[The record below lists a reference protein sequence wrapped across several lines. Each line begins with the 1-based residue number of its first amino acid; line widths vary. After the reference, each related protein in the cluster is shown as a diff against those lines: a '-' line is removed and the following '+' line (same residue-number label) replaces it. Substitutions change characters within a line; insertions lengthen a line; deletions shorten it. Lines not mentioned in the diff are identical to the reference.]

1 MSVFTVVSSEE
12 LQTFLSQFDVGSLLD
27 FSGISAG
34 IENSNYFVNTSKGAF
49 VLTLYEKHNADEI
62 NFSLQLS
69 AFLASHQLSVS
80 HPIAA
85 QDGRLQRPFLGKPT
99 VLSQRIVGESVL
111 APTLAQCAE
120 LGRALANVHQVSQT
134 FPLHEPK
141 LDGHLWRQAT
151 LEKLQ
156 SHLAPEYFAALQSA
170 VLRHQSDAELDLPQG
185 ALHTDLFRDN
195 VLFDGEQLSGIID
208 FNSAMH
214 GALLYDLAVVLNDWC
229 SQADGA
235 LNLPRSR
242 AVVTA
247 YQAVR
252 PFTESE
258 HQLWPQIC
266 ELAALRFWLSRLL
279 NLHFRQVSQL
289 TCDKDPAEYRRLFQQ
304 RHVNPVVLEQL
315 YDH

>member
-1 MSVFTVVSSEE
+1 MSVFTPVSSEQ
-12 LQTFLSQFDVGSLLD
+12 LQDFLRQFEVGSLLD

-34 IENSNYFVNTSKGAF
+34 IENSNYFVNCTQGAF

-69 AFLASHQLSVS
+69 AFLAAEGLSVS

-85 QDGRLQRPFLGKPT
+85 KDGSLQRSFLGKPT
-99 VLSQRIVGESVL
+99 VLSQRIVGESVM
-111 APTLAQCAE
+111 APTLPQCAA
-120 LGRALANVHQVSQT
+120 LGRALAEVHQIGQH

-141 LDGHLWRQAT
+141 LDGHLWRQAS

-156 SHLAPEYFAALQSA
+156 NRVDQTTLQMLQQA
-170 VLRHQSDAELDLPQG
+170 VSRHQADAMLELPQG

-195 VLFDGEQLSGIID
+195 VLFEGDQLSGIID

-214 GALLYDLAVVLNDWC
+214 GALLYDVAVVLNDWC
-229 SQADGA
+229 SEADGA

-242 AVVTA
+242 AVITA

-252 PFTESE
+252 PFTDAE

-279 NLHFRQVSQL
+279 NLHFRQASQL
-289 TCDKDPAEYRRLFQQ
+289 TCDKDPEEYRRLFQQ
-304 RHVNPVVLEQL
+304 RHVNPVALEQL